1 MVGIVALFDPGG
13 QGHEDMLI
21 LGIDPGTATTGY
33 GLVREEDDGSIIAID
48 YGVITTKPDTPMPR
62 RLQHIYKEVKRLIAE
77 HKPDAAAIEEMFFG
91 KNVTAAIS
99 VAQGRGVALM
109 AMADADL
116 PIREYK
122 PAQIKQSIAG
132 YGNAPK
138 EQMQEMVRT
147 LLNLEKIPKPD
158 DAADALAI
166 ALTALQNSRWE
177 RLVDE

>member
-1 MVGIVALFDPGG
+1 
-13 QGHEDMLI
+13 MLV

-33 GLVREEDDGSIIAID
+33 GLVREDEDGAVIAVA
-48 YGVITTKPDTPMPR
+48 YGAITTAPKTPMPQ
-62 RLQHIYKEVKRLIAE
+62 RLQAIYRGVTKLIRE
-77 HKPDAAAIEEMFFG
+77 YKPDEAAIEEMFFG
-91 KNVTAAIS
+91 RNITAAIH

-109 AMADADL
+109 AMADAQL

-122 PAQIKQSIAG
+122 PAQIKQTIAG

-147 LLNLEKIPKPD
+147 LLELDAIPKPD

-166 ALTALQNSRWE
+166 AITALQSSRWE
-177 RLVDE
+177 RLADDQG

>member
-1 MVGIVALFDPGG
+1 
-13 QGHEDMLI
+13 MLI
-21 LGIDPGTATTGY
+21 LGIDPGTATTGF
-33 GLVREEDDGSIIAID
+33 GLVREDEDGGVVAVD
-48 YGVITTKPDTPMPR
+48 YGVISTVPKMPMPQRLQIIYREVTRLIQTYKPD
-62 RLQHIYKEVKRLIAE
+62 E
-77 HKPDAAAIEEMFFG
+77 AAIEEMFFG
-91 KNVTAAIS
+91 KNVTAAIH

-109 AMADADL
+109 AMADANL

-138 EQMQEMVRT
+138 PQMQEMVRT

-166 ALTALQNSRWE
+166 ALTSLQSSRWE
-177 RLVDE
+177 RLVDDDQQY